1 MERIL
6 ALDLGTTTLG
16 MAINDSLG
24 IAAHPYE
31 NFRFEPHNYKKAR
44 IHVKEVVKKENI
56 KTIVLGYP
64 LNMDGRVGERVESVL
79 RFKSDLEKEIE
90 GIVIELVDER
100 LSTVEA
106 HERLSAKG
114 LEYKKHK
121 DMIDMVSAAIILE
134 TYLGKKE
141 NNNGR

>member
-16 MAINDSLG
+16 MAINDTLG

-31 NFRFEPHNYKKAR
+31 NFRFEVNNYKKAR
-44 IHVKEVVKKENI
+44 IHVKEVVEKEGI

-64 LNMDGRVGERVESVL
+64 LNMDGTHGEKSKSIE
-79 RFKSDLEKEIE
+79 RFKADLEGEIK
-90 GIVIELVDER
+90 GINIILVDER

-106 HERLSAKG
+106 HERLHAQG

-121 DMIDMVSAAIILE
+121 DMIDMVSAAVILE
-134 TYLGKKE
+134 TYLNKKE
-141 NNNGR
+141 R